1 MKLIDCFVELIA
13 YVSYVLKSLPAE
25 QPNFERV
32 KADITNL
39 INKSQADSRSLQISP
54 QDYELAQFAVFA
66 WVDESF
72 LGSQWQ
78 EKMKW
83 QGEQL
88 QRNYFQTVD
97 AGELFFDKLND
108 LQPHQ
113 LEVREV
119 YYICLSLG
127 FSGRFCNPG
136 DDFLLTQLK
145 SSNLNLLGTN
155 VGSLASLKDKKIF
168 PEAYHDGTE
177 PDLTAQSKFFRL
189 GSLLV
194 ASTPVILLAL
204 LFAIYRFSLDSVG
217 ENLIKSIH

>member
-25 QPNFERV
+25 QPSYDRV
-32 KADITNL
+32 KADIANL
-39 INKSQADSRSLQISP
+39 INKSHADSRSSQVSP

-66 WVDESF
+66 WIDESF
-72 LGSQWQ
+72 LASQWQ

-83 QGEQL
+83 QGELL
-88 QRNYFQTVD
+88 QRSYFQTVD

-113 LEVREV
+113 LDVREV

-145 SSNLNLLGTN
+145 SSNLKLLGGN
-155 VGSLASLKDKKIF
+155 VDSLASFKEEKLF
-168 PEAYHDGTE
+168 PEAYHDGTG
-177 PDLTAQSKFFRL
+177 PDLTSKNKFFRL
-189 GSLLV
+189 GSVLI